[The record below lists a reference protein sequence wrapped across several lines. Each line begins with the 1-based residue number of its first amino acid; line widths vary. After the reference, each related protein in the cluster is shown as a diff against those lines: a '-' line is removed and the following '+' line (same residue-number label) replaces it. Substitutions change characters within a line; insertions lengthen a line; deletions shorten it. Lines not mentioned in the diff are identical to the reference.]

1 MSTNGING
9 LIVDTHNW
17 GKSVA
22 FWRELG
28 YHLEDSLVLR
38 HPAGGPFIYLIEQ
51 PPNEPIEIRPIVA
64 IDDAATFSAPA
75 VGIIDRGFEPQH
87 WGVSEMLLLDP
98 DQRGVSVQA
107 PLAPGAE
114 VPEGHG

>member
-1 MSTNGING
+1 MNSNGIDG

-28 YHLEDSLVLR
+28 YELEDSLVLR
-38 HPAGGPFIYLIEQ
+38 HPVGGPFIYLIEQ
-51 PPNEPIEIRPIVA
+51 PQTQSLEIRPIVA
-64 IDDAATFSAPA
+64 VDDAATFTPPTMST
-75 VGIIDRGFEPQH
+75 IERGFEPQH
-87 WGVSEMLLLDP
+87 WRVSEMLLLGP
-98 DQRGVSVQA
+98 DRMRLSIQA
-107 PLAPGAE
+107 PLSPGVQ